1 MTAPGTVPDRPW
13 HALALAEVTARLA
26 TGAAGLASNTAGE
39 RLVRFGRN
47 ELPRAKPRSLVVVY
61 LRQFTSS
68 LVYLLAVAAAV
79 SLAVGKGADA
89 LFIFGVLQV
98 NAIIGTVQEWKAE
111 LSARALDRMV
121 TSTATVIRDGRHR
134 RVEAAELVPG
144 DVVVIEPGA
153 RIGADLRLTE
163 ADGLLVDESLLTGE
177 SMPVDKAAAESVPE
191 DASLGDR
198 VNMLHAGTTVLRG
211 NGRGV
216 VVATGARTEIGRI
229 AESLTH
235 AGGEPPLLRRLRRF
249 TNVITAVF
257 AVVIVILAGIEFL
270 HGTPLLEIFL
280 TSVALA
286 VAAVPEG
293 LPVAITVA
301 LAIAT
306 ARMARR
312 NVVVRLLPAVE
323 GLGACTLI
331 ASDKTGT
338 LTLNEL
344 TARRLWLPDGAEAE
358 VTGTGYRPEGQVLVS
373 GAPAAGAVR
382 AEIEALV
389 AAALMSS
396 EAELYHT
403 ADVVTHYGDTVDVAF
418 IALGHKLGLHR
429 AALATGAPRVALLPF
444 DAERRLAASFNRLD
458 SVLVAHVKGA
468 AEKVVPLCAGV
479 DTARVRT
486 AEEALAAAGYRVLAV
501 ARGPVAISGG
511 ASDPGADGL
520 RDLTFLGLVGFIDP
534 VRPEAPDAV
543 RDCRSAGIDV
553 RMVTGDHPVTARAI
567 AHELGMLAPGRMAR
581 ASSSPERSS
590 RRWAKTKLR

>member
-26 TGAAGLASNTAGE
+26 TGAAGLASNTAAE
-39 RLVRFGRN
+39 RLARFGRN

-111 LSARALDRMV
+111 LSARALDHMV
-121 TSTATVIRDGRHR
+121 SSTATVIRDGRHQQI
-134 RVEAAELVPG
+134 EAAELVPG
-144 DVVVIEPGA
+144 DIVVIEPGA

-177 SMPVDKAAAESVPE
+177 SMPVDKAAAEGVPE
-191 DASLGDR
+191 GASLGDR
-198 VNMLHAGTTVLRG
+198 TNMLHAGTTVLRG

-216 VVATGARTEIGRI
+216 VAATGAGTEIGRI

-257 AVVIVILAGIEFL
+257 AVVIVLLAVIEFL

-301 LAIAT
+301 LTIAT

-344 TARRLWLPDGAEAE
+344 TAHRLWLPDGTEAE
-358 VTGTGYRPEGQVLVS
+358 VTGAGYRPEGQVLVA
-373 GAPAAGAVR
+373 GVPAAGAVR
-382 AEIEALV
+382 AEIDVLV
-389 AAALMSS
+389 TAALMSS

-403 ADVVTHYGDTVDVAF
+403 DDEITHYGDTVDVAF

-429 AALATGAPRVALLPF
+429 TVLATGSPRVALLPF
-444 DAERRLAASFNRLD
+444 DAGRRLAASFNRVD
-458 SVLVAHVKGA
+458 GGLVAHVKGA

-479 DTARVRT
+479 DAARVRA

-501 ARGPVAISGG
+501 AQGPVAAPVS
-511 ASDPGADGL
+511 ASDPGTGGL
-520 RDLTFLGLVGFIDP
+520 CDLTFLGLVGFIDP
-534 VRPEAPDAV
+534 VRPEAPDAI
-543 RDCRSAGIDV
+543 RDCKSAGIDV

-567 AHELGMLAPGRMAR
+567 ARELGIDCLRGGR
-581 ASSSPERSS
+581 PEP
-590 RRWAKTKLR
+590 RRHRRGPRGAGR